1 MPSVSNAPT
10 FSGSVGSYGRWGSS
24 RTQSSETRR
33 LIGTLGENMEG
44 PVSAWLPWVSV
55 PVSGDARAT
64 CDLVSRKRNRRQE
77 TGHPVPL
84 TNCSRIE
91 GVNS

>member
-1 MPSVSNAPT
+1 
-10 FSGSVGSYGRWGSS
+10 
-24 RTQSSETRR
+24 
-33 LIGTLGENMEG
+33 MEG

-77 TGHPVPL
+77 TGHPIPL